1 MDIQPFHIHVP
12 ESDLS
17 DLLDRLIQTRWP
29 DEIEG
34 AEWDYGSNLA
44 YTKELVEYW
53 ISEFE
58 WRPQEASLNSLSNFR
73 AEVDDGLSI
82 HFIHEKGVG
91 PDPMPLI
98 ITHGWPSSIAEM
110 QKIIPLLTDPGSH
123 GGDPAAAFDVV
134 VPSMP
139 GYGYSDRPKNPG
151 MNPTEI
157 ARLWHKLMTEGLGY
171 ERFAAQGGDW
181 GSAITSRLG
190 FDYPDNVAGIHITMA
205 GSVVPTPPD
214 SELTDAE
221 RQHVAERAE
230 WQQSEGGYG
239 HIQGTKP
246 QTLAYGLNDSPAGLA
261 AWIVEKFRTWSDC
274 NGDVETRFT
283 KEELL
288 TNIAIYWFT
297 QSISSSVRLYY
308 ESRRSSSAFGFREK
322 VTVPTAFA
330 AFPVEIGHPPR
341 EWVERAYNVQRWTQM
356 PTGGHFAAQEEPELL
371 AQDIREFF
379 STVR

>member
-1 MDIQPFHIHVP
+1 M
-12 ESDLS
+12 
-17 DLLDRLIQTRWP
+17 
-29 DEIEG
+29 
-34 AEWDYGSNLA
+34 
-44 YTKELVEYW
+44 
-53 ISEFE
+53 
-58 WRPQEASLNSLSNFR
+58 
-73 AEVDDGLSI
+73 
-82 HFIHEKGVG
+82 
-91 PDPMPLI
+91 
-98 ITHGWPSSIAEM
+98 
-110 QKIIPLLTDPGSH
+110 
-123 GGDPAAAFDVV
+123 
-134 VPSMP
+134 
-139 GYGYSDRPKNPG
+139 
-151 MNPTEI
+151 
-157 ARLWHKLMTEGLGY
+157 
-171 ERFAAQGGDW
+171 
-181 GSAITSRLG
+181 
-190 FDYPDNVAGIHITMA
+190 
-205 GSVVPTPPD
+205 
-214 SELTDAE
+214 
-221 RQHVAERAE
+221 AERAE

>member
-1 MDIQPFHIHVP
+1 MEIQPFHIHVP
-12 ESDLS
+12 ETDLT
-17 DLLDRLIQTRWP
+17 DLRDRLVLTRWP

-34 AEWDYGSNLA
+34 SAWDYGSNLA
-44 YTKELVEYW
+44 YTKELIEYW
-53 ISEFE
+53 ITDFD
-58 WRPQEASLNSLSNFR
+58 WREQEAKLNGFSNFR

-91 PDPMPLI
+91 PNPMPLI

-123 GGDPAAAFDVV
+123 GGDPADAFDVV

-139 GYGYSDRPKNPG
+139 GYGYSDRPTKPG
-151 MNPTEI
+151 MNPAEI

-181 GSAITSRLG
+181 GAGITTQLG
-190 FDYPDNVAGIHITMA
+190 FHYPDNLSGIHITMA
-205 GSVVPTPPD
+205 GSTLHTPPD
-214 SELTDAE
+214 SELSDAE
-221 RQHVAERAE
+221 RVYVAERAK
-230 WQQSEGGYG
+230 WQQDEGGYG

-261 AWIVEKFRTWSDC
+261 AWIVEKFRSWSDC
-274 NGDVETRFT
+274 NGDVESRFS
-283 KEELL
+283 KDELL
-288 TNIAIYWFT
+288 TNITIYWAT
-297 QSISSSVRLYY
+297 KSISSSVRLYY
-308 ESRRSSSAFGFREK
+308 ESRRSPTTITADDK

-341 EWVERAYNVQRWTQM
+341 EWVERAYNLQHWTQM
-356 PTGGHFAAQEEPELL
+356 PKGGHFAAQEEPELL
-371 AQDIREFF
+371 AADIREFF
-379 STVR
+379 RSVR

>member
-12 ESDLS
+12 ETDLS
-17 DLLDRLIQTRWP
+17 DLRDRLILTRWP

-34 AEWDYGSNLA
+34 SAWGYGSNLA
-44 YTKELVEYW
+44 YTKELIEYW
-53 ISEFE
+53 ISDFD
-58 WRPQEASLNSLSNFR
+58 WRTQETALNSLSNFR
-73 AEVDDGLSI
+73 VEVDDGMSI

-91 PDPMPLI
+91 PNPMPLI

-123 GGDPAAAFDVV
+123 GGDPADAFDVV

-139 GYGYSDRPKNPG
+139 GYGYSDRPRNPG
-151 MNPTEI
+151 MNVTEI

-181 GSAITSRLG
+181 GAAVTSRLG
-190 FDYPDNVAGIHITMA
+190 FDYPDSVAGIHITMA
-205 GSVVPTPPD
+205 GAASSTPPD
-214 SELTDAE
+214 AELSDAE
-221 RQHVAERAE
+221 RQYLAERRE
-230 WQQSEGGYG
+230 WQNSEGGYG

-283 KEELL
+283 KDELL
-288 TNIAIYWFT
+288 TNITIYWAT
-297 QSISSSVRLYY
+297 KSISSSVRLYY
-308 ESRRSSSAFGFREK
+308 ESRRSPTTFPDGKK

-341 EWVERAYNVQRWTQM
+341 EWVERAYNVQHWTQM
-356 PTGGHFAAQEEPELL
+356 PTGGHFAAHEEPELL
-371 AQDIREFF
+371 AEDIREFF
-379 STVR
+379 RSVR